1 MAEHNMQ
8 QCIQECLSCH
18 AVCVATTVHCLQK
31 GDKHADPTHIREL
44 ADCAQIFVTS
54 ADFMLR
60 GSQLHT
66 RTCAVC
72 TEACARCAQSCE
84 QMVDDQIMQQCALAC
99 RRCEA
104 SCREMA
110 GA

>member
-1 MAEHNMQ
+1 MAQHNMQ
-8 QCIQECLSCH
+8 QCIQECMSCH
-18 AVCVATTVHCLQK
+18 AVCLSTVQHCLQK
-31 GDKHADPTHIREL
+31 GGRHAEASHVRGL
-44 ADCAQIFVTS
+44 LDCAQICVTS

-60 GSQLHT
+60 GSQMHA
-66 RTCAVC
+66 RTCGVC
-72 TEACARCAQSCE
+72 AEACAACAQSCE
-84 QMVDDQIMQQCALAC
+84 QMADDQMMQQCAQAC